1 MKTKIKD
8 RGFTL
13 IELLVTIL
21 IVSILATYSILAYR
35 SSIFESENKYA
46 KAKLEVIN
54 AGIERMEAEYPGAL
68 AIFISGGSNRFGGE
82 EYESIPCRITEDNTN
97 KGKFYPN
104 PNALISCGFVPQ
116 MEFDS
121 DSLKYDFFLTKT
133 GANNCAAASEAGGSS
148 PCAGNVF
155 MRPKPEAKTGKD
167 ENYCACIDRRGRAY
181 DGS

>member
-68 AIFISGGSNRFGGE
+68 AIFISGSSKRFGGE
-82 EYESIPCRITEDNTN
+82 GYESIPCRITEDNTN

-121 DSLKYDFFLTKT
+121 DSLKYDFFIVSGT
-133 GANNCAAASEAGGSS
+133 NDCAAAANGSS
-148 PCAGNVF
+148 DSSCRGNVF